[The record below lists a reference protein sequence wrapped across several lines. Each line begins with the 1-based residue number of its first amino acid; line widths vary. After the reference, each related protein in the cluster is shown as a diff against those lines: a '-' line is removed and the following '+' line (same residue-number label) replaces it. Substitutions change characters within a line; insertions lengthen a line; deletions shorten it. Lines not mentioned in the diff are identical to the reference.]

1 MRKEWT
7 KDEVEFLKN
16 NYRVMSRKKLAE
28 ALQRSKGSI
37 SYKASTLNLQSKRY
51 WTKKELEYLEENWG
65 VVSLPTMAKRL
76 GRSVEALKLKA
87 GRLELGPFL
96 DNGEYVTL
104 NQLFICLGR
113 GKSYS
118 YGRDQWVNMGLPV
131 KRKRVAKNSFQVIFL
146 DEFWEWAQANQ
157 TLIDFSRLE
166 EWILGKEPDWLKEQR
181 KNDIQMR
188 QNYKTDPWTAVEDRE
203 LERLVKLHR
212 YGYREISMKLRRTEG
227 ALKRRLQNLGIKERP
242 IRRSPHEKWTPEQLR
257 VLKELYNK
265 GYDKNLICFYIEGKS
280 AHACGGKIEVL
291 IRQGELY
298 PRSEFRVSC

>member
-1 MRKEWT
+1 MKKWS
-7 KDEVEFLKN
+7 KDETDFLIKNFRDMPLDKLVE
-16 NYRVMSRKKLAE
+16 E
-28 ALQRSKGSI
+28 LQRSKAAI
-37 SYKASTLNLQSKRY
+37 QDKAYKLKLKSGRN
-51 WTKKELEYLEENWG
+51 WTEKELEYLEDNWG
-65 VVSLPTMAKRL
+65 SVSLPTMAKKL
-76 GRSVEALKLKA
+76 GRSIEALKLKA

-118 YGRDQWVNMGLPV
+118 YVRDQWVNMGLPV
-131 KRKRVAKNSFQVIFL
+131 KRKRVAKNSFQVIYL

-166 EWILGKEPDWLKEQR
+166 EGILGKEPDWLKEQR

-188 QNYKTDPWTAVEDRE
+188 QRYKTDPWIAAEDLE

-227 ALKRRLQNLGIKERP
+227 AIKRRLQNLGIKERP
-242 IRRSPHEKWTPEQLR
+242 VRRSPHEKWTPEQLKL
-257 VLKELYNK
+257 LKELYNK

>member
-7 KDEVEFLKN
+7 KDEVEFLIN
-16 NYRVMSRKKLAE
+16 NYRDMPFKKLVE
-28 ALQRSKGSI
+28 ELQRSES
-37 SYKASTLNLQSKRY
+37 SVRDKAYRLELKSGRN
-51 WTKKELEYLEENWG
+51 WTEKELEYFTENWG
-65 VVSLPTMAKRL
+65 TVSLLTMAKRL
-76 GRSVEALKLKA
+76 GRSVDSLRNKA
-87 GRLELGPFL
+87 HRLDLGPFL

-118 YGRDQWVNMGLPV
+118 YVRDQWANRGLPV
-131 KRKRVAKNSFQVIFL
+131 KRKRVAKNSFLVIYL
-146 DEFWEWAQANQ
+146 DDFWDWAETNQ

-166 EWILGKEPDWLKEQR
+166 EGILGKEPDWLKEQR
-181 KNDIQMR
+181 KSDIQMR
-188 QNYKTDPWTAVEDRE
+188 QRYKTDPWTAAEDLE

-227 ALKRRLQNLGIKERP
+227 AVKRRLQDLGIKERP
-242 IRRSPHEKWTPEQLR
+242 VRRSPHEKWTTEQLKL
-257 VLKELYNK
+257 LKELYNK

>member
-1 MRKEWT
+1 MKKWS
-7 KDEVEFLKN
+7 KDETDFLIKNFRDMPLDKLVE
-16 NYRVMSRKKLAE
+16 E
-28 ALQRSKGSI
+28 LQRSATSI
-37 SYKASTLNLQSKRY
+37 RYKAYSLKLKSGRT
-51 WTKKELEYLEENWG
+51 WTEKELEYFEDNWG
-65 VVSLPTMAKRL
+65 MVSLPTMAKKL
-76 GRSVEALKLKA
+76 NRSPDALRIKA
-87 GRLELGPFL
+87 CQLELGPFL
-96 DNGEYVTL
+96 DNGDYVTL

-118 YGRDQWVNMGLPV
+118 YVRDQWVNMGLPV
-131 KRKRVAKNSFQVIFL
+131 KRKRVDKNSFQVVYL
-146 DEFWEWAQANQ
+146 DDFWEWAQANQ

-166 EWILGKEPDWLKEQR
+166 EGILGKEPDWLKEQR

-188 QNYKTDPWTAVEDRE
+188 QRYKTDPWTAAEDLE

-227 ALKRRLQNLGIKERP
+227 ALKRRLQDLGIKERP
-242 IRRSPHEKWTPEQLR
+242 VRRSPHEKWTPEQLKL
-257 VLKELYNK
+257 LKEMYNK